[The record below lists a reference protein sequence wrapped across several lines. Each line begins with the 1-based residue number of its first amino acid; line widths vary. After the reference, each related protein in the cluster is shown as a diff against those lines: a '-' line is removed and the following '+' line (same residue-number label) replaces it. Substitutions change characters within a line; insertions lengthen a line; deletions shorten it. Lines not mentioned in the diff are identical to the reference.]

1 VDLDL
6 AINQPLSD
14 PVEVAAYYVV
24 AEALTNAAKHAQ
36 ASEVA
41 VSAHS
46 RGARLHVSVR
56 DNGVGGAQLGKG
68 SGLIGLKDRLDTSAA
83 PSDSSV
89 RSEAGRRWT
98 PPSRSTLA
106 ARRVSRQLMRKCR
119 CQLYPLTPAPADVE
133 QRHARPQ
140 TQLAQRH
147 VDLCNLRLFERHVIP
162 LEVRTTLGLGR
173 VEEEPVE
180 FVGQIVMRLHVLKL
194 RCVS

>member
-1 VDLDL
+1 
-6 AINQPLSD
+6 
-14 PVEVAAYYVV
+14 
-24 AEALTNAAKHAQ
+24 
-36 ASEVA
+36 
-41 VSAHS
+41 
-46 RGARLHVSVR
+46 
-56 DNGVGGAQLGKG
+56 
-68 SGLIGLKDRLDTSAA
+68 
-83 PSDSSV
+83 
-89 RSEAGRRWT
+89 
-98 PPSRSTLA
+98 
-106 ARRVSRQLMRKCR
+106 MRKCR